1 MRASIEFKQ
10 KRRENTTKAAS
21 MQEFFQ
27 MVHRAP
33 PFLHRASAQHPRG
46 KVPYFCFA
54 LVYLSQ
60 VLCMSST
67 VILSAARTPIGAFMG
82 SLSSLTAPQLGAI
95 AIKAALERAGVSPNE
110 VSEVIM
116 GNVLTA
122 GVGQAPARQAAI
134 GAGLPVTVPC
144 MTINKVCGSGLKSV
158 MLADQAIRCQ
168 DADVVV
174 AGGQE
179 SMSNAPYLLPKGR
192 TGYRYG
198 HGQVLDSMLLDGL
211 TDAYE
216 PEPMGVFADRC
227 AVTCG
232 ISRAEQDEYAI
243 ESYRRALR
251 AQEEGYFADE
261 IVPVTVRAGKSET
274 TVTLD
279 EEPQKVKF
287 EKIPELK
294 PVFTPEGTVTAA
306 NASSIDDGAAAL
318 VLASE
323 DWAAAH
329 GKKPMARIVAQA
341 TYAHAPADF
350 NTAPIHSIERLLA
363 KANMT
368 VDQIDLFE
376 INEAFAVTA
385 LAAKQQ
391 LGIPHEKLNVHGGA
405 VALGHPIGASGARIL
420 TTLLYALRRY
430 GKRYGVAALC
440 IGGGEATSVLVEM
453 LN

>member
-1 MRASIEFKQ
+1 MP
-10 KRRENTTKAAS
+10 T
-21 MQEFFQ
+21 
-27 MVHRAP
+27 
-33 PFLHRASAQHPRG
+33 
-46 KVPYFCFA
+46 
-54 LVYLSQ
+54 
-60 VLCMSST
+60 T
-67 VILSAARTPIGAFMG
+67 VILSAARTPIGTFMG
-82 SLSSLTAPQLGAI
+82 SLASLNAPELGAL
-95 AIKAALERAGVSPNE
+95 AIKAALDRAGVTPDQ

-122 GVGQAPARQAAI
+122 GVGQAPARQAALK
-134 GAGLPVTVPC
+134 AGLPTTTPC
-144 MTINKVCGSGLKSV
+144 MTINKVCGSGLKAV
-158 MLADQAIRCQ
+158 MLADQAIRCG

-227 AVTCG
+227 AATCG
-232 ISRAEQDEYAI
+232 ITRQQQDDYAI
-243 ESYRRALR
+243 ESYRRALY
-251 AQEEGYFADE
+251 AQEQGYFDDE
-261 IVPVTVRAGKSET
+261 IVPVTVRSGKSEI
-274 TVTLD
+274 VVKLD

-294 PVFTPEGTVTAA
+294 PVFTKDGTVTAA

-318 VLASE
+318 VLSSHE
-323 DWAAAH
+323 WAQQH
-329 GKKPMARIVAQA
+329 GRSPLARIVAQA
-341 TYAHAPADF
+341 TYAHNPSDF
-350 NTAPIHSIERLLA
+350 NTAPIYSIERLLA
-363 KANMT
+363 KAGMT
-368 VDQIDLFE
+368 IDDVDLFE

-385 LAAKQQ
+385 LAASQH
-391 LGIPHEKLNVHGGA
+391 LGIPREKLNVHGGA

-440 IGGGEATSVLVEM
+440 IGGGEATAVLIESIQ
-453 LN
+453 

>member
-1 MRASIEFKQ
+1 MP
-10 KRRENTTKAAS
+10 T
-21 MQEFFQ
+21 
-27 MVHRAP
+27 
-33 PFLHRASAQHPRG
+33 
-46 KVPYFCFA
+46 
-54 LVYLSQ
+54 
-60 VLCMSST
+60 T

-82 SLSSLTAPQLGAI
+82 SLASLNAPELGAL
-95 AIKAALERAGVSPNE
+95 AIKAALDRAGVTPDQ

-122 GVGQAPARQAAI
+122 GVGQAPARQAALK
-134 GAGLPVTVPC
+134 AGLPTTTPC
-144 MTINKVCGSGLKSV
+144 MTINKVCGSGLKAV
-158 MLADQAIRCQ
+158 MLADQAIRCG

-227 AVTCG
+227 AATCG
-232 ISRAEQDEYAI
+232 ITRQQQDDYAI
-243 ESYRRALR
+243 ESYRRALY
-251 AQEEGYFADE
+251 AQEHGLFDDE
-261 IVPVTVRAGKSET
+261 IVPVTVRSGKSEI
-274 TVTLD
+274 VVKLD

-294 PVFTPEGTVTAA
+294 PVFTKDGTVTAA

-318 VLASE
+318 VLASYE
-323 DWAAAH
+323 WAQQH
-329 GKKPMARIVAQA
+329 GRSPLARIVAQA
-341 TYAHAPADF
+341 TYAHNPSDF
-350 NTAPIHSIERLLA
+350 NTAPIYSIERLLA
-363 KANMT
+363 KAGMT
-368 VDQIDLFE
+368 IDDVDLFE

-385 LAAKQQ
+385 LAASQH
-391 LGIPHEKLNVHGGA
+391 LGIPREKLNVHGGA

-440 IGGGEATSVLVEM
+440 IGGGEATAVLIESIQ
-453 LN
+453 

>member
-1 MRASIEFKQ
+1 MGSVSRQGAVAK
-10 KRRENTTKAAS
+10 ENAVPPQAGTSRIFATL
-21 MQEFFQ
+21 MLLFFPLF
-27 MVHRAP
+27 R
-33 PFLHRASAQHPRG
+33 LSAMPT
-46 KVPYFCFA
+46 
-54 LVYLSQ
+54 
-60 VLCMSST
+60 T

-82 SLSSLTAPQLGAI
+82 ALSSLSAPELGAI
-95 AIKAALERAGVSPNE
+95 AIKAALERAGVSPE
-110 VSEVIM
+110 QVSEVIM

-122 GVGQAPARQAAI
+122 GVGQAPARQAALK
-134 GAGLPVTVPC
+134 AGLPTTTPC
-144 MTINKVCGSGLKSV
+144 MTINKVCGSGLKAV
-158 MLADQAIRCQ
+158 MLADQAIRCG
-168 DADVVV
+168 DAEVVV

-198 HGQVLDSMLLDGL
+198 HGEVLDSMLLDGL
-211 TDAYE
+211 TDAYD
-216 PEPMGVFADRC
+216 PQPMGVFADRC
-227 AVTCG
+227 ASSCG
-232 ISRAEQDEYAI
+232 ISRQQQDEYAI

-251 AQEEGYFADE
+251 AQQEGLFADE
-261 IVPVTVRAGKSET
+261 IVPVTVRSGKSEL

-294 PVFTPEGTVTAA
+294 PVFTKEGTVTAA

-323 DWAAAH
+323 QWASQH
-329 GKKPMARIVAQA
+329 GRRPLARIVAQA
-341 TYAHAPADF
+341 TYAHDPADF
-350 NTAPIHSIERLLA
+350 NTAPIYSIERLLA
-363 KANMT
+363 KAGMS
-368 VDQIDLFE
+368 VADVDLFE

-440 IGGGEATSVLVEM
+440 IGGGEATAVLVETV
-453 LN
+453 N

>member
-1 MRASIEFKQ
+1 MP
-10 KRRENTTKAAS
+10 T
-21 MQEFFQ
+21 
-27 MVHRAP
+27 
-33 PFLHRASAQHPRG
+33 
-46 KVPYFCFA
+46 
-54 LVYLSQ
+54 
-60 VLCMSST
+60 T

-82 SLSSLTAPQLGAI
+82 SLASLNAPELGAL
-95 AIKAALERAGVSPNE
+95 AIKAALDRAGVTPDQ
-110 VSEVIM
+110 VSQVIM

-122 GVGQAPARQAAI
+122 GVGQAPARQAALK
-134 GAGLPVTVPC
+134 AGLPTTTPC
-144 MTINKVCGSGLKSV
+144 MTINKVCGSGLKAV
-158 MLADQAIRCQ
+158 MLADQAIRCG

-198 HGQVLDSMLLDGL
+198 HGQVIDSMLLDGL

-227 AVTCG
+227 AATCG
-232 ISRAEQDEYAI
+232 ITRQQQDDYAI
-243 ESYRRALR
+243 ESYRRALY
-251 AQEEGYFADE
+251 AQEQGYFDDE
-261 IVPVTVRAGKSET
+261 IVPVTVRSGKSEI
-274 TVTLD
+274 VVKLD

-294 PVFTPEGTVTAA
+294 PVFTKDGTVTAA

-318 VLASE
+318 VLVSISHE
-323 DWAAAH
+323 WAQQH
-329 GKKPMARIVAQA
+329 GRSPLARIVAQA
-341 TYAHAPADF
+341 TYAHNPSDF
-350 NTAPIHSIERLLA
+350 NTAPIYSIERLLA
-363 KANMT
+363 KAGMT
-368 VDQIDLFE
+368 IDDVDLFE

-385 LAAKQQ
+385 LAASQH
-391 LGIPHEKLNVHGGA
+391 LGIPREKLNVHGGA

-440 IGGGEATSVLVEM
+440 IGGGEATAVLIESIQ
-453 LN
+453 